1 MPRKPMNYSN
11 ACVYKICCRNPDIEH
26 VYVGSTTN
34 LVNRRTAHK
43 SSCNKISGR
52 HYDFPVYQFIREHG
66 GWENWDVVKVE
77 SVNCNCSSDLHQRE
91 RYWVE
96 KLGATLNS
104 INPFLS
110 TDERKE
116 QKLACNK
123 AYYIEHKEELCE
135 KMEKYHADNREVL
148 LQKQREYHH
157 KNKQKH
163 NEIRKKLYQKERE
176 AILCRNKEKVTCEHC
191 GSVSTKGGITAHYK
205 TKKCR
210 ASRANYVDHK

>member
-1 MPRKPMNYSN
+1 MPRNAMNYSN
-11 ACVYKICCRNPDIEH
+11 ACVYKICCRSPHIED

-34 LVNRRTAHK
+34 LVNRRAAHK

-52 HYDFPVYQFIREHG
+52 HYNFPVYQFIRQHG

-116 QKLACNK
+116 QKLACSK
-123 AYYIEHKEELCE
+123 AYYAEHKEELNK
-135 KMEKYHADNREVL
+135 KMAKYHVDNREVL
-148 LQKQREYHH
+148 LQKMKEYNE
-157 KNKQKH
+157 KNKQKL
-163 NEIRKKLYQKERE
+163 NEYYKMRYQKKRE
-176 AILCRNKEKVTCEHC
+176 AILSRNKEKVTCEHC
-191 GSVSTKGGITAHYK
+191 GSASTKGGIMAHYK
-205 TKKCR
+205 SKKCR
-210 ASRANYVDHK
+210 ASRAN